1 MDLVEVCMSTII
13 PTPESSP
20 LWFDFHTLLLYNL
33 DMRRPSWDSY
43 FMKIAEDVAL
53 RSTCN
58 RAQVGAVMVRE
69 KHIISTGYNGS
80 PAGLEHCDDVG
91 HLMVDGHCV
100 RTVHA
105 EVNAIIQAA
114 VFGLATRDAV
124 CYVTHFPCLHCTKM
138 LINARISRLVYY
150 NAYRVDEIAL
160 EFLHRAGVELLQWQ
174 PEPLSQPD

>member
-1 MDLVEVCMSTII
+1 MTR
-13 PTPESSP
+13 PT
-20 LWFDFHTLLLYNL
+20 
-33 DMRRPSWDSY
+33 WDSY

-53 RSTCN
+53 RSTCD
-58 RAQVGAVMVRE
+58 RAMVGAVLVKD

-124 CYVTHFPCLHCTKM
+124 CYVTHFPCLNCTKT
-138 LINARISRLVYY
+138 LINARISKLIYK
-150 NAYRVDEIAL
+150 NAYRVDPIAI
-160 EFLHRAGVELLQWQ
+160 EFLQKANIIVEQFK
-174 PEPLSQPD
+174 PEEG

>member
-1 MDLVEVCMSTII
+1 MTR
-13 PTPESSP
+13 PT
-20 LWFDFHTLLLYNL
+20 
-33 DMRRPSWDSY
+33 WDSY

-53 RSTCN
+53 RSTCD
-58 RAQVGAVMVRE
+58 RAMVGAVLVKD

-124 CYVTHFPCLHCTKM
+124 CYVTHFPCLNCTKT
-138 LINARISRLVYY
+138 LINARISKLIYK
-150 NAYRVDEIAL
+150 NAYRVDPIAI
-160 EFLHRAGVELLQWQ
+160 EFLQKANIIVEQFK
-174 PEPLSQPD
+174 PKED

>member
-1 MDLVEVCMSTII
+1 MMTR
-13 PTPESSP
+13 PT
-20 LWFDFHTLLLYNL
+20 
-33 DMRRPSWDSY
+33 WDSY

-53 RSTCN
+53 RSTCD
-58 RAQVGAVMVRE
+58 RAMVGAVLVKD

-124 CYVTHFPCLHCTKM
+124 CYVTHFPCLNCTKT
-138 LINARISRLVYY
+138 LINARISKLIYK
-150 NAYRVDEIAL
+150 NAYRVDPIAI
-160 EFLHRAGVELLQWQ
+160 EFLQKANIIVEQFK
-174 PEPLSQPD
+174 PEEG

>member
-1 MDLVEVCMSTII
+1 MTR
-13 PTPESSP
+13 PT
-20 LWFDFHTLLLYNL
+20 
-33 DMRRPSWDSY
+33 WDSY

-53 RSTCN
+53 RSTCD
-58 RAQVGAVMVRE
+58 RAMVGAVLVKD

-124 CYVTHFPCLHCTKM
+124 CYVTHFPCLNCTKT
-138 LINARISRLVYY
+138 LINARISKLIYK
-150 NAYRVDEIAL
+150 NAYRVDPIAI
-160 EFLHRAGVELLQWQ
+160 EFLQKANIIVEQFKPKEDQELGKELTPYGVE
-174 PEPLSQPD
+174 

>member
-1 MDLVEVCMSTII
+1 MTR
-13 PTPESSP
+13 PT
-20 LWFDFHTLLLYNL
+20 
-33 DMRRPSWDSY
+33 WDSY

-53 RSTCN
+53 RSTCD
-58 RAQVGAVMVRE
+58 RAMVGAVLVKD

-124 CYVTHFPCLHCTKM
+124 CYVTHFPCLNCTKT
-138 LINARISRLVYY
+138 LINARISKLIYK
-150 NAYRVDEIAL
+150 NAYRVDPIAI
-160 EFLHRAGVELLQWQ
+160 EFLQKANIIVEQFK
-174 PEPLSQPD
+174 PDEG